1 MRLAP
6 HLSLLG
12 LVLSVATAR
21 ADLVTSFQQTGNL
34 ALEVAGAAGG
44 NSVVASGT
52 LVLSR
57 LPSMAAVVKATLYAS
72 QVNNGLGLHATFA
85 GADLGTVGPAASDSE
100 NQVFYAYQWD
110 VSAYMVPSVTTYT
123 YSVNQGNNIAGV
135 ALAVVWE
142 DVNEPTRM
150 VAIVDGMRQVGENG
164 AETESADIENLGHG
178 KTKVSIFTV
187 LDDTINTGETV
198 AYNDSIIGGPIDRNL
213 GVLASLLELDGDSTT
228 GSNRIS
234 IWTGTDH
241 MGWMIA
247 GVEVTMPPVSLSRS
261 TWGGVKA
268 LYR

>member
-1 MRLAP
+1 MRSAP
-6 HLSLLG
+6 HLFFLG
-12 LVLSVATAR
+12 LVLTVAAAH
-21 ADLVTSFQQTGNL
+21 ADLATSFQQTGNL
-34 ALEVAGAAGG
+34 ALEVAAAAGG

-57 LPSMAAVVKATLYAS
+57 LPATAVVVKATLYAS
-72 QVNNGLGLHATFA
+72 QVNNGVGLHATFA
-85 GADLGTVGPAASDSE
+85 GANLGTVGPAANDNV
-100 NQVFYAYQWD
+100 NQDFYAYQWN
-110 VSAYMVPSVTTYT
+110 VGAYLVPGVTSYT

-142 DVNEPTRM
+142 DINEPTRM

-213 GVLASLLELDGDSTT
+213 GVLASLLELDGDSFT
-228 GSNRIS
+228 GSNRLS
-234 IWTGTDH
+234 IWTDTDH

-247 GVEVTMPPVSLSRS
+247 GIEVTMPPVSLSRS
-261 TWGGVKA
+261 TWSGVKA

>member
-1 MRLAP
+1 MRLVP
-6 HLSLLG
+6 HLFLLG
-12 LVLSVATAR
+12 LVLSVATAH
-21 ADLVTSFQQTGNL
+21 AGLVTSFQQTGNL
-34 ALEVAGAAGG
+34 ALEIAAAAGG

-52 LVLSR
+52 LLLSR
-57 LPSMAAVVKATLYAS
+57 LPSTASVVKATLYAS
-72 QVNNGLGLHATFA
+72 QVNNGAGLHATFA
-85 GADLGTVGPAASDSE
+85 GTDMGTVGPAANDNV
-100 NQVFYAYQWD
+100 NQNFYAYQWD
-110 VSAYMVPSVTTYT
+110 VSAYLIPGVTSYT

-142 DVNEPTRM
+142 DTNEPTRI
-150 VAIVDGMRQVGENG
+150 VTIVDGMQQVGENG
-164 AETESADIENLGHG
+164 AETEFTDIANLGHG
-178 KTKVSIFTV
+178 KTKVSLFTV
-187 LDDTINTGETV
+187 LDDAINTGETV

-213 GVLASLLELDGDSTT
+213 GTLASLLELDGDSLT

-261 TWGGVKA
+261 TWTSVKS

>member
-1 MRLAP
+1 MRLAL
-6 HLSLLG
+6 HRTLLG
-12 LVLSVATAR
+12 LVLSVTSAH

-34 ALEVAGAAGG
+34 ALEIAAAAGG

-52 LVLSR
+52 MVLSR
-57 LPSMAAVVKATLYAS
+57 LPATAAVVKATLYAS
-72 QVNNGLGLHATFA
+72 QINNGVGLHATFA
-85 GADLGTVGPAASDSE
+85 GANMGTVGPAASDSE

-110 VSAYMVPSVTTYT
+110 VTARMVPGVTSYT
-123 YSVNQGNNIAGV
+123 YAVNQGTTIAGV

-142 DVNEPTRM
+142 DINEPARM
-150 VAIVDGMRQVGENG
+150 VTIVDGMRQVGENG
-164 AETESADIENLGHG
+164 TETESADIENLGHG

-198 AYNDSIIGGPIDRNL
+198 AYNGSVIGGPIDRNL
-213 GVLASLLELDGDSTT
+213 GVLASLLELDGNSIN

-241 MGWMIA
+241 MGWMVA
-247 GVEVTMPPVSLSRS
+247 GIEVTMPSVSLSRS
-261 TWGGVKA
+261 TWSGVKA